1 MLWFK
6 KTSINYLKLLIKY
19 RRKKFNRP
27 QIYMR
32 LILIFI
38 LITMSLFIVILMLI
52 LYHMLQI
59 IQVINIDSVKDMV
72 ILIITHLLILM
83 QVFIL
88 SVILALGIL
97 LMDMFQKENY
107 VILFSIL
114 QVLDMYH
121 LPMPEGYLLPLMVML
136 VTNQKATLVSESI
149 HQKKN

>member
-6 KTSINYLKLLIKY
+6 KTLINYLKLLIKY

>member
-1 MLWFK
+1 
-6 KTSINYLKLLIKY
+6 
-19 RRKKFNRP
+19 
-27 QIYMR
+27 
-32 LILIFI
+32 
-38 LITMSLFIVILMLI
+38 
-52 LYHMLQI
+52 
-59 IQVINIDSVKDMV
+59 MV